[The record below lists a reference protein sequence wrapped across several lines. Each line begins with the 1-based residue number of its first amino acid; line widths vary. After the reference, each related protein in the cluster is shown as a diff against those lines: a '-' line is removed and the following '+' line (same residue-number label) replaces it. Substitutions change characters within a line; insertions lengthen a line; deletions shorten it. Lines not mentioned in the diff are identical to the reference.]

1 MIFWLKLIDGKKM
14 PKNIKIFEVGPRD
27 GLQNTPFNVSIEN
40 RVKLID
46 TLSDTGIKKI
56 ECGSFV
62 SEKWVP
68 QMAGSGQLMRSIKR
82 KSGVKYTALTPNI
95 TGFDRAIDANCDEV
109 AIFASASETFSG
121 KNINCSIVES
131 IERFIPII
139 KKAKEIGVS
148 VRGYVSC
155 VIECPYEGSIDSGE
169 VSKIVKKLMELGCYE
184 VSLGDTIG
192 KGTPKSVKSLLL
204 DVCRDIDPSKLAG
217 HFHDTNNNAI
227 ENVREAISHGLEVF
241 DSAIGGLGGCPYA
254 PGAKGNL
261 STRDLIE
268 GIGPENFSSNL
279 NLNKLDE
286 AEKLIMSFD

>member
-46 TLSDTGIKKI
+46 TLSDTRINKI

-68 QMAGSGQLMRSIKR
+68 QMAGSGQLMRRIKR

-95 TGFDRAIDANCDEV
+95 TGFDKAIDVNCDEV
-109 AIFASASETFSG
+109 AVFASASETFSR

-131 IERFIPII
+131 IERFVPLI
-139 KKAKEIGVS
+139 KKAKEMGVA

-155 VIECPYEGSIDSGE
+155 VIECPYEGLIDSGE
-169 VSKIVKKLMELGCYE
+169 VSKLVKMLIQLGCYE

-192 KGTPKSVKSLLL
+192 KGTPKLVKSLLL
-204 DVCRDIDPSKLAG
+204 DVCREIDPSKLAG

-227 ENVREAISHGLEVF
+227 ENVREAISHGLAVF

-268 GIGPENFSSNL
+268 GIGVENFCSNL
-279 NLNKLDE
+279 NVKKIDE